1 MIHSKYALTAKN
13 KNENVDFEI
22 KYNDYNIEHD
32 HDYFEF
38 FIILGG
44 KYKTYLNNE
53 KIIGQPFEAYF
64 IRPSDLHR
72 IVAEDGKVKH
82 LNIMFKISFVKK
94 HCNCIST
101 SLYSTLLSLKNIK
114 LKLDEIT
121 ANKIIDNLNSTN
133 NNQNK
138 DNQLAFSLVFNE
150 IINLIVA
157 QYNLLNKNMPDWLV
171 VIINKINS
179 VENFHLS
186 VEEIINK
193 SHYSHTHMS
202 RLFKKTMGV
211 SIVKYMQ
218 TVKLNYAAKYLIY
231 SDKDVLEISKIL
243 GFSNV
248 SHFNHIFKETY
259 NMTPLEYRKTQ
270 SKDSK
275 Y

>member
-13 KNENVDFEI
+13 KNENVDFDI

-38 FIILGG
+38 FIILDG

-53 KIIGQPFEAYF
+53 KIIGQAYEAYF

-72 IVAEDGKVKH
+72 IVAEEGKVKH
-82 LNIMFKISFVKK
+82 LNIMFKTAFVKK
-94 HCNCIST
+94 HCNCIS
-101 SLYSTLLSLKNIK
+101 SNLYTTLLSLKKIK
-114 LKLDEIT
+114 LKLDEIVVK
-121 ANKIIDNLNSTN
+121 KILDTLNSTN
-133 NNQNK
+133 NTQNN
-138 DNQLAFSLVFNE
+138 DNQLAFSLVLNE
-150 IINLIVA
+150 IIDLIVT

-171 VIINKINS
+171 EIINKINS
-179 VENFHLS
+179 VENFHLT
-186 VEEIINK
+186 VEEIINT

-218 TVKLNYAAKYLIY
+218 TVKLNYAAKYLIH
-231 SDKDVLEISKIL
+231 SSKDVFEISNIL

-259 NMTPLEYRKTQ
+259 HMTPLEYRKTQ